1 LFHQAAEGCTSPVL
15 GRALLRGLRDWDAE
29 RGEAVEDGDA
39 DLEFGGLAVEV
50 SGDELPAGQ
59 LDAVRRGL
67 GAVAAM
73 VAGQTAPERAAEML

>member
-1 LFHQAAEGCTSPVL
+1 
-15 GRALLRGLRDWDAE
+15 
-29 RGEAVEDGDA
+29 
-39 DLEFGGLAVEV
+39 LEFGGLAVEV